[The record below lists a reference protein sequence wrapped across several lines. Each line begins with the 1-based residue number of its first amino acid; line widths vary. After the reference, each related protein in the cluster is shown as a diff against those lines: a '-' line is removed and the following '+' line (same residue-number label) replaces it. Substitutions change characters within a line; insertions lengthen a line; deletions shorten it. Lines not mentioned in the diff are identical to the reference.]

1 MGMQSVVSTGS
12 LGSQQHTVEGRASRR
27 AHSKGKV
34 TLRATLV
41 CGQEM
46 AAGGAWMPGVGL
58 VRGVSPVQGMRTRG
72 GGGGGQSNTTR
83 SVSALPPPPGGA
95 GICGLTLLSLVPLE
109 RTS

>member
-1 MGMQSVVSTGS
+1 MGMQSVVSMGS
-12 LGSQQHTVEGRASRR
+12 LDHSSTQWKGVQAEGHTARE
-27 AHSKGKV
+27 KV

-58 VRGVSPVQGMRTRG
+58 VRGVSPVQGMRTLGLG
-72 GGGGGQSNTTR
+72 GAIQHNQIRLG
-83 SVSALPPPPGGA
+83 SAPTPWGA